1 VYEEQESM
9 NTDDANE
16 FLRRRLDTIQRDIRE
31 MRLRDEQ
38 REASQQTLVR
48 TLTIQMV
55 ELASEVD
62 EKLRTMSG
70 RLDIIDKRLD
80 SIDVSLDQILEHLQ
94 GTQP

>member
-1 VYEEQESM
+1 M
-9 NTDDANE
+9 NSDANE